1 MPTKKPHKADLQEGT
16 PEGYRVVFLKGP
28 MQRFSEEAPTE
39 DKARALARRL
49 NKKHGKH
56 GRRACIY
63 AIIAGSANPIKEQE
77 R

>member
-1 MPTKKPHKADLQEGT
+1 MSKKPHKADLPAGT
-16 PEGYRVVFLKGP
+16 PEGFRVVFLKGP

-39 DKARALARRL
+39 AKARVVARKL
-49 NKKHGKH
+49 NKLHGSS

-63 AIIAGSANPIKEQE
+63 AIVAGSANPIKDQE

>member
-1 MPTKKPHKADLQEGT
+1 MTRKPHKTDLQEGT
-16 PEGYRVVFLKGP
+16 PEGYRVVFLKSP

-39 DKARALARRL
+39 AKARTLARKW
-49 NKKHGKH
+49 NKLHGKH